1 MEGGVEVFGFWPSPF
16 SLRVELALKLKGIQ
30 YQYVE
35 EDVLN
40 QKSDLL
46 VKYNPIYKKVPVLVH
61 HGKPISESL
70 VILEYIEE
78 TWKHS
83 PILPQDCHEK
93 ALARFWAAYIDG
105 KVVSALGKVCG
116 SKGEVIEEAVEEAKE
131 ALEPLEK
138 ELKSNKFFG
147 GEKIGFLDI
156 VGILIAFWIPA
167 SEEALG
173 IEMLTAHKFPN
184 LIQWIEEL
192 ANDNVVKELIPKK
205 DDLVT
210 HMKTVLGKN

>member
-1 MEGGVEVFGFWPSPF
+1 M
-16 SLRVELALKLKGIQ
+16 
-30 YQYVE
+30 
-35 EDVLN
+35 
-40 QKSDLL
+40 
-46 VKYNPIYKKVPVLVH
+46 
-61 HGKPISESL
+61 
-70 VILEYIEE
+70 
-78 TWKHS
+78 
-83 PILPQDCHEK
+83 
-93 ALARFWAAYIDG
+93 
-105 KVVSALGKVCG
+105 SALGKVCG